1 MNQFKRAK
9 VVMLPTNEKAIFDF
23 NQIIKHDKGKLHIA
37 IAKSKKENPFD
48 QRWTG
53 QHLYIISDDEIKEG
67 DWIYNNINKSIE
79 QVIKVSNLHYIKNLT
94 TKTEKSGGSL
104 PYTNGKKIIATTDSS
119 LQFAIDKSPYPMEIH
134 CLPQPSQQFIQKYIE
149 EYNKGNIIVD
159 VLVEYEEAE
168 EYDRVYGHADKFP
181 RLLIKSK
188 DNTITIKRVKE
199 SWDREEVIKLIE
211 KCVYKKQSAWK
222 VGELDKFIEENL
234 N

>member
-9 VVMLPTNEKAIFDF
+9 VVMLPTNEKALFDF

-48 QRWTG
+48 QRWKG
-53 QHLYIISDDEIKEG
+53 QHLYIISDDKIKEG
-67 DWIYNNINKSIE
+67 DW
-79 QVIKVSNLHYIKNLT
+79 VHSNGEVVRASSKLVDAQGNFT
-94 TKTEKSGGSL
+94 RRDW
-104 PYTNGKKIIATTDSS
+104 KKIIATTDSS

-134 CLPQPSQQFIQKYIE
+134 CLPQPSQQFIQKHIE
-149 EYNKGNIIVD
+149 EYNKGNVIVD

-181 RLLIKSK
+181 RVLVKSK
-188 DNTITIKRVKE
+188 DNTITIKRVKD